1 MFRIIFCLI
10 LVWFQPAVA
19 VEASEQSNT
28 SEPEIIKHDDW
39 MSRCVKPVD
48 ADEFCEAIQV
58 ILINR
63 EQVSGRV
70 LETSLRRLNDDQI
83 VMQFVLPFGVDLRP
97 GIAFRIDE
105 NEERKAGFLTCLQQ
119 GCLVQMLANRE
130 LMAELKKGTTAKLG
144 FRPLG
149 SEEIVVVEISLK
161 GFSAST
167 NNL

>member
-1 MFRIIFCLI
+1 MFRLICFIILA
-10 LVWFQPAVA
+10 WFQPALA
-19 VEASEQSNT
+19 VETSGQSDASKPKIT
-28 SEPEIIKHDDW
+28 KHDDW
-39 MSRCVKPVD
+39 ISRCVKPVD

-97 GIAFRIDE
+97 GVAFRIDE

-119 GCLVQMLANRE
+119 GCLVQMLANKE
-130 LMAELKKGTTAKLG
+130 LLAELKKGTMAKLG

-149 SEEIVVVEISLK
+149 SEETVVVEISLK